1 MQEIACE
8 SRRNGGRAQ
17 AVIEQ
22 CVGAPRSHSAEIAV
36 KQWF

>member
-22 CVGAPRSHSAEIAV
+22 CVGRREATQR
-36 KQWF
+36 KLL